1 MSENNVLLTRGNA
14 ETFEPFVGDGIE
26 INFLRL
32 DASGINQLVEGP
44 IWAFLDWVMD
54 DISGLEMCRRLRV
67 DPRTANAHITMILES
82 DDWEDRKRAISAG
95 ADDYLV
101 GPIDREVILDRVL
114 AISADPMTRAP
125 MNRFER
131 GPLILDVASMQAYWN
146 GKPIVIGTSGLRLLR
161 LFAENAN
168 RVLSREEL
176 IEGLGKHVANI
187 DRRTVDVWVGRLRR
201 AIKAAGGGHP
211 LRTVRSIGYVLDLP

>member
-1 MSENNVLLTRGNA
+1 MSVNNVLLTSGNA
-14 ETFEPFVGDGIE
+14 EEFEPFVGDGIE
-26 INFLRL
+26 INFTTL
-32 DASGINQLVEGP
+32 DAGGINKLVEGP

-54 DISGLEMCRRLRV
+54 DISGLEMCRRLRA
-67 DPRTANAHITMILES
+67 DPRTTNAHITMILET
-82 DDWEDRKRAISAG
+82 DDWCDRKRAISAG
-95 ADDYLV
+95 ADDYII
-101 GPIDREVILDRVL
+101 GPISREAVLDRVL
-114 AISADPMTRAP
+114 AISGDPLNRPP

-131 GPLILDVASMQAYWN
+131 GPLMLDVDGMQAYWN
-146 GKPIVIGTSGLRLLR
+146 GKPIIIGTSGLRLLR

-211 LRTVRSIGYVLDLP
+211 LRTARSIGYVLDLP